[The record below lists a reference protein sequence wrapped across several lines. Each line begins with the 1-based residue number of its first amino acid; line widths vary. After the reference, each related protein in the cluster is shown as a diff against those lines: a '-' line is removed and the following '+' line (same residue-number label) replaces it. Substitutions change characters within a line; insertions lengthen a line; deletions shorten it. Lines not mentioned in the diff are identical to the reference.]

1 MGLVGGGMRVDT
13 AAGVCGVGGGVVW
26 GVGFRSLV
34 GMFFHTL
41 VGVIMP
47 SSAAIAWGMF

>member
-1 MGLVGGGMRVDT
+1 MRRVRVT
-13 AAGVCGVGGGVVW
+13 GANGVCGVGGGVVW